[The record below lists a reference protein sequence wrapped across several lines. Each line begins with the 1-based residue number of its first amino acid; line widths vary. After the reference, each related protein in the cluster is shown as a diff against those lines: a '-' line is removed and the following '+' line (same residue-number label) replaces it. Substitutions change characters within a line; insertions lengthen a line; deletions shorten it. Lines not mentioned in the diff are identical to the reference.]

1 MTAGADAYKLMAE
14 YYDGAYAAKKD
25 LVDLPF
31 YTALAKRI
39 GGPVLEIACGTGRVL
54 LPIAR
59 QGIEIHGVD
68 NSPAMLNVLRRHL
81 QGEPEDVRKR
91 ASVSGGDMRTFR
103 LGRKYPLVIMPF
115 RPMQHMH
122 TLEDQVAA
130 LKTAALHLD
139 EDGLLAFDVFY
150 PKYDMMFKS
159 IGEEITEME
168 WPLQSDPSKIVRR
181 YFRKESVDKINQSF
195 SLTFIFRTFQGNQL
209 VNEETE
215 PLQLSYYT
223 YPQLRALFLMAGL
236 EPVEEYGS
244 FSQTPLD
251 NSSTDMIFVL
261 RASPAK
267 ITAGSDYFRS
277 GGSVHGVK
285 RG

>member
-1 MTAGADAYKLMAE
+1 
-14 YYDGAYAAKKD
+14 
-25 LVDLPF
+25 
-31 YTALAKRI
+31 
-39 GGPVLEIACGTGRVL
+39 
-54 LPIAR
+54 
-59 QGIEIHGVD
+59 
-68 NSPAMLNVLRRHL
+68 
-81 QGEPEDVRKR
+81 
-91 ASVSGGDMRTFR
+91 
-103 LGRKYPLVIMPF
+103 
-115 RPMQHMH
+115 MH

-159 IGEEITEME
+159 LGEEITEME
-168 WPLQSDPSKIVRR
+168 WPLESDPSKIVRR

-215 PLQLSYYT
+215 PLKLSYYT
-223 YPQLRALFLMAGL
+223 YPHLRALFLMAGL